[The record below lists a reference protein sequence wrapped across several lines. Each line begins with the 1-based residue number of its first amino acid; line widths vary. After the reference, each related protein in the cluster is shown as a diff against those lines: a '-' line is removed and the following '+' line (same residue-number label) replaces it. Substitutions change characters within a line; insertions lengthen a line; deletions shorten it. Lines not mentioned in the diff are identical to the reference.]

1 MSENKIMTAPKKTV
15 GAESGQPDK
24 NINGYSITDPSFF
37 DKQELET
44 MTMTEL
50 YNTCYQPGIPV
61 IEGLLYKGIYCRC
74 PQNRKVIPDGSD
86 WISCKYWNPFVG
98 F

>member
-37 DKQELET
+37 DKPLQYL
-44 MTMTEL
+44 L
-50 YNTCYQPGIPV
+50 SARDTCHRRITV
-61 IEGLLYKGIYCRC
+61 
-74 PQNRKVIPDGSD
+74 
-86 WISCKYWNPFVG
+86 
-98 F
+98 